1 MITSVWNGYITGSLS
16 PSFST
21 PPSPLEFLSLNKNLL
36 SHSLS
41 LTHKP
46 YNFTHCPM
54 VLISSVNNAQA
65 CTHTHTHTHTHT
77 RTHARIH
84 TYAIHPWNLV
94 FTVGCFGHRG
104 FRLGE
109 HRGKV
114 PFWLS
119 MESKNRQSENKY
131 NEPSANR
138 WLCWSYGW
146 PGKAISRQKQRLIWR
161 GVGSTTEVTYVW
173 RGRVLLRQKSCHPPS

>member
-1 MITSVWNGYITGSLS
+1 MYLKCLPPTVSIRKYDAFCSSCPNQFVFAL
-16 PSFST
+16 SFS
-21 PPSPLEFLSLNKNLL
+21 FLYSVCLL
-36 SHSLS
+36 FQMI
-41 LTHKP
+41 
-46 YNFTHCPM
+46 Y
-54 VLISSVNNAQA
+54 
-65 CTHTHTHTHTHT
+65 THTHTNT
-77 RTHARIH
+77 RTHARMHARIH
-84 TYAIHPWNLV
+84 TYAIHPWSLV
-94 FTVGCFGHRG
+94 FTVGCFGHKHIGHRK
-104 FRLGE
+104 FRSGE
-109 HRGKV
+109 HHGKV

-138 WLCWSYGW
+138 WLCWSYGG